1 MIKTSKIL
9 IVMFLFMS
17 ITFSQEETV
26 GFEFNQHSRY
36 IDTLRTTSNVWLMSY
51 RNDLPSNTRF
61 TVSLG
66 LDNVK
71 FFENDTTI
79 NPMLKSSNQIF
90 AQFEV
95 MQILYLM
102 YFKAAVQFYSING
115 NATEVT
121 SGYSEVLHH
130 NIYRILEFP
139 LGVGFTVPIN
149 DLELFL
155 GINKTFFYGTNEKE
169 IIVNNS
175 GKKTSLGNAPRQSF
189 STELGLGLEA
199 SVVYQ
204 VTDKLEIEANFIKYE
219 DKDFSLKFSIWGPLK
234 RMLYIN

>member
-1 MIKTSKIL
+1 MKRLSKIL
-9 IVMFLFMS
+9 ALSLILVS
-17 ITFSQEETV
+17 VSFSQIETV

-36 IDTLRTTSNVWLMSY
+36 IDSLRTKSNVWLMSY
-51 RNDLPSNTRF
+51 RNELPSDTRF
-61 TVSLG
+61 TITLG

-95 MQILYLM
+95 MQKLYLM
-102 YFKAAVQFYSING
+102 YLKAAVQFYSING
-115 NATEVT
+115 NAIEVT
-121 SGYSEVLHH
+121 TGYSEVLHH

-139 LGVGFTVPIN
+139 LGAGFTVPIN
-149 DLELFL
+149 DFELFL
-155 GINKTFFYGTNEKE
+155 GVNKTFFYGTNEKE
-169 IIVNNS
+169 IVVNNS
-175 GKKTSLGNAPRQSF
+175 GNKTSLGNAPRQSF

-199 SVVYQ
+199 SVVYKI
-204 VTDKLEIEANFIKYE
+204 TDNIKIEADFIKYK